1 MPGSALKQLRHNRT
15 ESNLNMVMAVSGV
28 GLETGRRVR
37 HLGHGQEVRIHFDAG
52 KRQVSNAA
60 VVVLAA
66 VVVVAAVA
74 ALVVVAVVAVLVV
87 AAAVVSQSKLSHSQ
101 LETSAEEISSSNK
114 KVDDVFFLDD
124 DLQLFLKY

>member
-52 KRQVSNAA
+52 KRQVSTAA
-60 VVVLAA
+60 VVVAA
-66 VVVVAAVA
+66 LVVAAVA

-114 KVDDVFFLDD
+114 KVDDVFFS
-124 DLQLFLKY
+124 

>member
-52 KRQVSNAA
+52 KRQVSTAA
-60 VVVLAA
+60 VVVAA
-66 VVVVAAVA
+66 LVVAAVA
-74 ALVVVAVVAVLVV
+74 AVVFVAVLVV

>member
-52 KRQVSNAA
+52 KRQVSTAA
-60 VVVLAA
+60 VVVAA
-66 VVVVAAVA
+66 LVVAAVA
-74 ALVVVAVVAVLVV
+74 ALVFVAVLVV
-87 AAAVVSQSKLSHSQ
+87 AAAVVSQSKLCHSQ

-114 KVDDVFFLDD
+114 KVDDVFFS
-124 DLQLFLKY
+124 

>member
-52 KRQVSNAA
+52 KRQVSTAA

-74 ALVVVAVVAVLVV
+74 ALVVAVLVV

>member
-52 KRQVSNAA
+52 KRQVSTAA
-60 VVVLAA
+60 VV
-66 VVVVAAVA
+66 VA

-87 AAAVVSQSKLSHSQ
+87 AAAVVSQSKLCHSQ